1 MKQQNAPEA
10 VSADSFDLGIM
21 FGKHRISKVCDAPL
35 APTDWAAIVTRQ
47 GKPRD
52 LRDAVAN
59 RNQRSSTV
67 PAAKDTNTGSLPK
80 GHVYDAAHFKSVL
93 VRLTVSCHRPEISV
107 DMKDRITF

>member
-1 MKQQNAPEA
+1 MKQQHAPEA

-21 FGKHRISKVCDAPL
+21 FGKHRTSKVRDALL

-59 RNQRSSTV
+59 RDQRSSTV
-67 PAAKDTNTGSLPK
+67 PAAKDANTGSLPK
-80 GHVYDAAHFKSVL
+80 RHVHDAAHFKSVI
-93 VRLTVSCHRPEISV
+93 VRLTVSCHGPEISV
-107 DMKDRITF
+107 DTTDRITF